1 MPRRARVS
9 EIMTREVVTV
19 DPSTPMSEVRRILT
33 NEDFHHLPVVSGTTP
48 VGMVSS
54 HDLLRVMKKQEILSS
69 KDRSEAIDR
78 ATTLEQT
85 MQTDLVTARH
95 DDTVERAIDLLADGE
110 RHSVLVVDADEALVG
125 IVTNIDIL
133 EYLFD

>member
-1 MPRRARVS
+1 
-9 EIMTREVVTV
+9 MTREVVTV

-33 NEDFHHLPVVSGTTP
+33 DEDFHHLPVVSGTTP
-48 VGMVSS
+48 FGMVSS
-54 HDLLRVMKKQEILSS
+54 HDLLRLMKKQEILSGE
-69 KDRSEAIDR
+69 DRDEAIDR

-85 MQTDLVTARH
+85 MKTDLVTMRH

-125 IVTNIDIL
+125 IVTNIDVL